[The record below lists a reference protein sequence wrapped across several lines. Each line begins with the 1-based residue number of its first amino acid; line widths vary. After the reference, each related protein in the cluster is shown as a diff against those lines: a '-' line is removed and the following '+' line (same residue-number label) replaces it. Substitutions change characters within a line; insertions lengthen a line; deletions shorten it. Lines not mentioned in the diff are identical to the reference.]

1 MLMIKDLSAKKE
13 LDAKEM
19 SAVRGGSIVTTQGGQ
34 TQTFAPVQANGG
46 TSIGSPQTN
55 TNVGVNAPSA
65 VSNDVSLAFLNNLLG
80 TMNANIVKA

>member
-19 SAVRGGSIVTTQGGQ
+19 SAVRGGSIVTNQGGQ
-34 TQTFAPVQANGG
+34 TQIFSPVQANGG
-46 TSIGSPQTN
+46 LSIGSPQTN

-65 VSNDVSLAFLNNLLG
+65 VSNDVSLTAINNLLG
-80 TMNANIVKA
+80 NLTASVVKV